1 MGEPR
6 VLKCNSNGKIS
17 QQLISCPIFLNCQM
31 GWSLW
36 PYHDCIKNEEKFVK
50 TLLHKLKSLINQG
63 HNIRK
68 ECELKH
74 LRISEKSSTRMISLT
89 RWVGE
94 RSSTEWTVLN
104 RVLQASLWK
113 QIITLVVGKSDR
125 KRPGALHHS
134 SRGSGRVR
142 CKEMIWK
149 I

>member
-1 MGEPR
+1 MTSKNETTNSPIHR
-6 VLKCNSNGKIS
+6 FMNLKCCIKCCIYILKTFCTLNSRIVE
-17 QQLISCPIFLNCQM
+17 
-31 GWSLW
+31 
-36 PYHDCIKNEEKFVK
+36 YHDCMKIEGKFVK
-50 TLLHKLKSLINQG
+50 TLLHKTKVIKSKKCG
-63 HNIRK
+63 
-68 ECELKH
+68 LKH